1 MKPLPIDDVLPQLV
15 EALRS
20 SPCVV
25 LKAPTG
31 AGKTTRVPPALRDA
45 GLVGDQELVMLEPR
59 RLATRTAARRIA
71 YERGGRIGDEVGYRV
86 RFDDQTSVVTR
97 IAVVTDGV
105 FLRRLQSDPFLEGIG
120 VVLFDEFHER
130 NLNTDLALAM
140 TRRVQQTVRPDLKI
154 VVMSATLQVEPIAA
168 FLGNCPIV
176 ESQGR
181 AFPVEIQYARI
192 RDRPPIQELAV
203 TGIEQ
208 LLSRTPGDLL
218 VFLPGV
224 PEIRRTERLLEPLAQ
239 RHDLAVMTL
248 YGDMPA
254 EDQDRVLWPGSQRK
268 VVLATNVAETSVTIE
283 GITGVVDTGWAK
295 VMRFDP
301 QVGLDQLELSPISRA
316 SADQR
321 AGRAGRTQ
329 PGVCLRMWDE
339 SSHRARPEIDDPEI
353 RRVDLA
359 GPVLELLCWGE
370 SDVAAFPWYE
380 PPREAAVTQ
389 ALHLLRKLGA
399 IDELSCVT
407 PIGRAMSR
415 LPVQPRLAR
424 LLVEGHAQGVVE
436 DAVAIAALLSERNP
450 FVYSSSGGSGGGGS
464 GRRPIPTSSIHK
476 SRSDVL
482 DRVQALRDY
491 FQTGRRDFPMGSINS
506 GTADFIRRTAEQ
518 LDEALLA
525 ELGPSSAIMIDR
537 EESASLALLAG
548 FPDRLAKRRD
558 SASDKGIMVG
568 GKGVKIAA
576 QSAVSGGELFLCL
589 DVDGGATDALVRMAT
604 VIEKDWLPCERL
616 RTGDE
621 VFFHPTQQQVVARRR
636 TSWDDL
642 VLAETPCALPEDE
655 RPAEV
660 LYEAAAKSLDR
671 VFPTDQPEVTGFLA
685 RVRCLSE
692 WLPETDLPRLDENAV
707 QRVLRSLCDRCR
719 SFAQLKQAPWLDE
732 LRGVFDYQQL
742 QRIER
747 EVPDRLTMPGG
758 KSIRLTYEEGRPPV
772 LAVRIQD
779 AFGLRETP
787 RIAGGRVR
795 VLIHLLAPNM
805 RPQQITD
812 DLESFWATTYAT
824 VRKELARRYPKHAWP
839 ETP

>member
-71 YERGGRIGDEVGYRV
+71 HERGGRVGDEVGYRV
-86 RFDDQTSVVTR
+86 RFDDQTSSATR

-105 FLRRLQSDPFLEGIG
+105 FLRRLQADPFLDGIG
-120 VVLFDEFHER
+120 IVLFDEFHER

-140 TRRVQQTVRPDLKI
+140 TRRVQQTVRPDLQI

-181 AFPVEIQYARI
+181 TFPVDIQYARI

-208 LLSRTPGDLL
+208 LLPRTPGDLL

-224 PEIRRTERLLEPLAQ
+224 PEIRRTERLLEPLAHRQ
-239 RHDLAVMTL
+239 GLAVMTL

-254 EDQDRVLWPGSQRK
+254 EDQDRVLLPGSQRK

-339 SSHRARPEIDDPEI
+339 SSHRARPEVDDPEI

-370 SDVAAFPWYE
+370 TDVAAFPWFE
-380 PPREAAVTQ
+380 PPREAALTQ

-399 IDELSCVT
+399 LDEQSRVT
-407 PIGRAMSR
+407 PIGRAMSS
-415 LPVQPRLAR
+415 LPVQPRLGR
-424 LLVEGHAQGVVE
+424 LLVEGHALGAVE
-436 DAVAIAALLSERNP
+436 DAVAMAALLSERNP
-450 FVYSSSGGSGGGGS
+450 FFHPSGAGS
-464 GRRPIPTSSIHK
+464 GRGPIPTASIHK

-491 FQTGRRDFPMGSINS
+491 FQTGRRDFPLGSINS
-506 GTADFIRRTAEQ
+506 GAADFIRRTAEQ
-518 LDEALLA
+518 LDDALHA
-525 ELGPSSAIMIDR
+525 ELGRSSAIVIDR

-568 GKGVKIAA
+568 GKGVKLAP
-576 QSAVSGGELFLCL
+576 QSAVSSGELFLCL
-589 DVDGGATDALVRMAT
+589 DVDGGSTDALVRMAT
-604 VIEKDWLPCERL
+604 VIEKDWLPRERL

-636 TSWDDL
+636 TAWDDL

-660 LYEAAAKSLDR
+660 LFDAAAKSWDR
-671 VFPTDQPEVTGFLA
+671 VFPSDQPEVTGFLT
-685 RVRCLSE
+685 RVRCLHE
-692 WLPETDLPRLDENAV
+692 WLPEIDLPPLDDEALR
-707 QRVLRSLCDRCR
+707 QVLRSLCDRCR

-732 LRGVFDYQQL
+732 LRGRFDYVQL

-747 EVPDRLTMPGG
+747 EAPDRLTMPGG
-758 KSIRLTYEEGRPPV
+758 KSIRLTYEAGRPPV

-795 VLIHLLAPNM
+795 VLMHLLAPNM
-805 RPQQITD
+805 RPQQVTD
-812 DLESFWATTYAT
+812 DLASFWATTYAM